1 MKRGL
6 LGVGFGTVILVVTVL
21 VFGANASAL
30 PSGSRL
36 VDRTFGCIP
45 LAVQGVLRATEVN
58 AAPIGAVEAYNPY
71 NEPYDPSHE
80 LSPGFI
86 GVASGGWE
94 PGSEFVSIRAHG
106 WRRFGSAYS
115 PEGVYASSRRC
126 AASRASIPLSATG
139 LPGPPSHWAEQATCL
154 GRGRVLIRV
163 RAILQSS
170 ASWQP
175 QTDSSAGARSNVV
188 EAAVAVR
195 SERTGKPIAYLEL
208 DRHGKTKLWYS
219 ASCRW

>member
-1 MKRGL
+1 MQRGTLGAGLGTAL
-6 LGVGFGTVILVVTVL
+6 LAVTAVALGTS
-21 VFGANASAL
+21 ASAL

-36 VDRTFGCIP
+36 IDRTFVCTP
-45 LAVQGVLRATEVN
+45 FAVQGAVRATEVN

-94 PGSEFVSIRAHG
+94 PGFEFVSIRAHR
-106 WRRFGSAYS
+106 WRRFGSTYS
-115 PEGVYASSRRC
+115 AEGVYAGTRRC
-126 AASRASIPLSATG
+126 ASSRVSIPLSAEG
-139 LPGPPSHWAEQATCL
+139 LPDTPSRWAEQATCL

-163 RAILQSS
+163 RALLQS
-170 ASWQP
+170 AEQWQA
-175 QTDSSAGARSNVV
+175 QGDSSGGVRSNVV

-195 SERTGKPIAYLEL
+195 SERTGRPVAYLEL

-219 ASCRW
+219 ANCRW